1 MLSQK
6 AKYALQALSYLSGK
20 YKENEAVLIQT
31 IAQEKK
37 IPLKF
42 LEAILLELKK
52 NDILISFRGRAGG
65 YKLKDSPKKTNIATI
80 MRIIDGPIAMLSCV
94 SLHFFKA
101 CDNCTIETCS
111 TNTIMSEARDALL
124 KVLEK
129 RTLQDLM
136 DKVV

>member
-6 AKYALQALSYLSGK
+6 AKYALQALSYLSSK
-20 YKENEAVLIQT
+20 YKDDEAVLIQT
-31 IAQEKK
+31 IATEKK
-37 IPLKF
+37 IPIKF
-42 LEAILLELKK
+42 LEAILLELKN

-65 YKLKDSPKKTNIATI
+65 YKLKNAPKKTNIATI

-101 CDNCTIETCS
+101 CDNCSIESCGI
-111 TNTIMSEARDALL
+111 NGVMCEARDALL

-129 RTLQDLM
+129 RTLNDIM
-136 DKVV
+136 DKDV

>member
-6 AKYALQALSYLSGK
+6 AKYALQALSYLSSK

-37 IPLKF
+37 IPIKF

-65 YKLKDSPKKTNIATI
+65 YKLKEAPKKTNIATI
-80 MRIIDGPIAMLSCV
+80 MRIIDGPIAMLNCV

-101 CDNCTIETCS
+101 CDNCTIETCGINS
-111 TNTIMSEARDALL
+111 VMCEARDALL
-124 KVLEK
+124 EVLEK
-129 RTLQDLM
+129 RTLHDIM
-136 DKVV
+136 DKEI

>member
-6 AKYALQALSYLSGK
+6 AKYALQALAYLSSK
-20 YKENEAVLIQT
+20 YKADEAVLIQT
-31 IAQEKK
+31 IAQEKN
-37 IPLKF
+37 IPIKF

-52 NDILISFRGRAGG
+52 QDILVSFRGRTGG
-65 YKLKDSPKKTNIATI
+65 YKLKEAPKKTNIATI

-101 CDNCTIETCS
+101 CENCNIHTCG
-111 TNTIMSEARDALL
+111 TNTVMSEARDALL

-129 RTLQDLM
+129 RTLQDIM
-136 DKVV
+136 DKAI